1 MLLKL
6 IALISAAIPL
16 ILFLRAIFVRRP
28 TKFGATF
35 REFKK
40 QVDTAIYIFIGII
53 GCVVVFALGK
63 IVWTWWTAV

>member
-16 ILFLRAIFVRRP
+16 ILFLRTIFGRRQS
-28 TKFGATF
+28 KFGATL

-40 QVDTAIYIFIGII
+40 QVDTAIYIFIGIV

-63 IVWTWWTAV
+63 IVWTWWTGL